1 MYIPTELIDPDPEQ
15 PRKTFDAGGINEL
28 AASLKA
34 SGQAVA
40 ILVRPA
46 GDRYVIVHG
55 ERRWRAARQLGW
67 PEIRAEV
74 REVAA
79 ADVPWLSLVE
89 NLQRSELSPVEEAE
103 ALQRLAT
110 AGHTQTTIAGKL
122 GKTQSYVAQKLRLL
136 KLPEDVRRRLNEGAL
151 SEGHARQLLRLCRD
165 DDQAAA
171 TIGQICENAV
181 ENAWSVKRVKLEV
194 DFKEMTWLGYWGI
207 EIDDRWKFGDLVALR
222 DAFAVRGWA
231 DDASRLKWVDRRI
244 AMIER
249 FSDLVRRSGG
259 AALADAMIGDMA
271 LGLVYWFTRQCAD
284 WEKGAAADDVSLLH
298 FLRWGYVC
306 AVFPDEA
313 KHRLSVMLDGLP
325 HETWVESLGVGLAG
339 MIGEIGREFV
349 AIVSTN
355 SQPASM
361 SRDILP
367 A

>member
-1 MYIPTELIDPDPEQ
+1 VYIPTELIDPDPEQ
-15 PRKTFDAGGINEL
+15 PRKTFDAGRINEL
-28 AASLKA
+28 AASLAA

-136 KLPEDVRRRLNEGAL
+136 KLPEDVRQRLNEGAL
-151 SEGHARQLLRLCRD
+151 SEGHARQLLRLD
-165 DDQAAA
+165 TEDMAAYA
-171 TIGQICENAV
+171 SMLGISEEAV
-181 ENAWSVKRVKLEV
+181 ENDWSVKRVKLEV
-194 DFKEMTWLGYWGI
+194 DFTEMAWLGYWGL

-222 DAFAVRGWA
+222 VPFGVHGWA
-231 DDASRLKWVDRRI
+231 DDADRLRWVDRRV
-244 AMIER
+244 AMIDR
-249 FSDLVRRSGG
+249 YGDLVRSSGFECF
-259 AALADAMIGDMA
+259 ADAMRNKMRLSTI
-271 LGLVYWFTRQCAD
+271 YWLAARFAD
-284 WEKGAAADDVSLLH
+284 WERWPVTVSLAD
-298 FLRWGYVC
+298 FVC
-306 AVFPDEA
+306 WVRLLWILPDEA
-313 KHRLSVMLDGLP
+313 NRRYQAMLDGLP
-325 HETWVESLGVGLAG
+325 AEGSREKSYWAGLAG

-349 AIVSTN
+349 AIVFTN
-355 SQPASM
+355 SQAASM

>member
-1 MYIPTELIDPDPEQ
+1 MNIPTELIDPDPEQ
-15 PRKTFDAGGINEL
+15 PRKTFDAGGISEL

-55 ERRWRAARQLGW
+55 ERRWRAARELGW
-67 PEIRAEV
+67 TEIRAEV
-74 REVAA
+74 RDVAA
-79 ADVPWLSLVE
+79 ADVPWLALVE

-103 ALQRLAT
+103 ALQRLAM
-110 AGHTQTTIAGKL
+110 AGHTQTTIAAKL

-136 KLPEDVRRRLNEGAL
+136 KLPENVRRRLNEGAL

-171 TIGQICENAV
+171 TILAVCENAV

-207 EIDDRWKFGDLVALR
+207 EIDDRWKFADLVALR
-222 DAFAVRGWA
+222 DAFAVGGWA
-231 DDASRLKWVDRRI
+231 DDAGRLKWVDRRVE
-244 AMIER
+244 MIER
-249 FSDLVRRSGG
+249 YSDLVRRSGG
-259 AALADAMIGDMA
+259 GTLANAMICDMP

-284 WEKGAAADDVSLLH
+284 WERDPDGVSLLD

-306 AVFPDEA
+306 AEFPDVA
-313 KHRLSVMLDGLP
+313 KRRLSVMLDGLP
-325 HETWVESLGVGLAG
+325 HETWVENLGAGLAS
-339 MIGEIGREFV
+339 MIGEIGREF
-349 AIVSTN
+349 AEIISTN
-355 SQPASM
+355 SQAASM